1 MASKHIT
8 VKIGQGLRL
17 PWATPP
23 EIGQVIGTVRQG
35 LSFGFLV
42 KLSDGT
48 YVQINGSQTRK
59 LNPLRVRV
67 AVRYAQSIQDTRSA
81 IASAAHARS
90 AAQQAVVVVRKKRRL
105 PAHDARAGAKS
116 RSEEFIA

>member
-1 MASKHIT
+1 MASNHIT

-23 EIGQVIGTVRQG
+23 EVGHVIGTVRQG

-42 KLSDGT
+42 QLPDGT
-48 YVQINGSQTRK
+48 YVQVNGSQTRK
-59 LNPLRVRV
+59 LNPVRVRV

-81 IASAAHARS
+81 IASAAQARS
-90 AAQQAVVVVRKKRRL
+90 AAQQSVVVIRKKRRL
-105 PAHDARAGAKS
+105 PAHDAREGGKI